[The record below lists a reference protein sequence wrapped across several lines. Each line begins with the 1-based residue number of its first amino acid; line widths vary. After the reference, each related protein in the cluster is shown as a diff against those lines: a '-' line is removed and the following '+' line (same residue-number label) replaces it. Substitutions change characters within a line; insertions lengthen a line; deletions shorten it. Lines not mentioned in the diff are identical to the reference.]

1 MKIKYNIQLKTVT
14 FKPLVLKRWRDF
26 VNLFSEPGVQHGC
39 WCMWWRLTRER
50 FHRQYGRG
58 NKAAFKKI
66 VATGQAPGIIAY
78 DKRKPVAWCAVA
90 PREDYA
96 SLDRSPV
103 LKRIDDRPVWS
114 ITCFF
119 VSKPFRG
126 RGLNRLLIQAAIAH
140 VRKQGGR
147 IVEAYPVR
155 KVKNPDTVKW
165 ALYTGLADTFIRLG
179 FKTVS
184 RKSKVRFV
192 MRFYL

>member
-1 MKIKYNIQLKTVT
+1 MKTLT
-14 FKPLVLKRWRDF
+14 FKPLILKRWRDF

-39 WCMWWRLTRER
+39 WCMWWRLTRDR
-50 FHRQYGRG
+50 YRRQYGRG

-66 VATGQAPGIIAY
+66 VAANRPPGIIAY
-78 DKRKPVAWCAVA
+78 YNRKPVGWCAVA

-103 LKRIDDRPVWS
+103 LNRIDDRPVWS

-155 KVKNPDTVKW
+155 KVKNLDTIKW